1 MIGQRLS
8 NRYDI
13 RAELGRGGMG
23 VVYRAHD
30 PLLNREVAIKLIPPT
45 LLSPET
51 EQRFQREAQLV
62 AQMDH
67 PAVVPIFDF
76 GKHEGSL
83 FFVMPVVQGTN
94 LRWFQRE
101 GTLTLGEVI
110 DIGIQVAEALEYSH
124 SRGVIHRDIKPEN
137 IMVVREDGA
146 RVRVRIMDFG
156 LARGATESRITK
168 TGTIAGTLSYMSPE
182 QVAASGVDH
191 RSDIYSLGTVLYECL
206 TGEPPFSGELQS
218 ILYRIV
224 HEIPQPPRL
233 LGADINEDLETAI
246 LACIAKDPAKRPQ
259 RAAEVADSL
268 RRCQTRLHQ
277 SDLGKSVLLTKTM
290 MLPRV
295 ALSPFIGREKEQAEL
310 QKRLN
315 AAISGECQF
324 VVLSGE
330 PGVGKT
336 RLLDEIEN
344 LAKARKLLV
353 LHGRSIEQDGSFP
366 YQGFCEAIQEYF
378 RQKDTSSSP
387 DHMIELSDVA
397 PDLVSLFPMLTEISE
412 IRASATGDSKLAQTG
427 GSLGGSQGPEN
438 RTQVFELLARTL
450 TRLAAGKPLILFLED
465 LHAAEI
471 SIEALQYIVRRLGP
485 TATLI
490 VGTYRSTEVDRSHPL
505 LRMLDSFRGDRRFSA
520 IALEPFSPTE
530 HRLFLETLIG
540 GPKLSDSLVE
550 KLYEGTEG
558 NPFFTK
564 ELVRS
569 LLDSGGISKDQTG
582 AWSLGAATE
591 LSTGDL
597 PATIQQAVEKRIER
611 LPEELREVLS
621 IASVIGKAFD
631 FRDLEA
637 LAGSKDV
644 EEAIDHLVEEGLL
657 EEERESRGDRL
668 NFSSRVV
675 RDVLYGALSRRKR
688 RSLHRKYAE
697 ELEKRHGG
705 RLERVYPQLVHHF
718 SQGDVPDK
726 TVEYGLLMAKAAL
739 DAFSSEEAARAA
751 RTVLEFL
758 DEEWEGDPALEGEAR
773 MLLAQSHRMAGDVDA
788 ALKEAEAAG
797 RILQREGHRSRT
809 VTALLFAAET
819 AWQARKVEET
829 TRLVPQVMEAARL
842 ARDND
847 SLRHVL
853 SLAATLANLRG
864 EYEKANDY
872 LEEATSLAP
881 AAKETEL
888 QEEIPKGGRLVVAL
902 ATPLGDIDPVNMELV
917 EEQEILANVFE
928 TLLATDLE
936 GNLVPALCE
945 KWEVSDG
952 GTSVFFTLRENVRF
966 QNGQP
971 LTAQAIKSSFERSI
985 RVARE
990 LPPGLAAIRGAVLW
1004 RASQEMTKAFPAEF
1018 TKTNNKDLAGILVHS
1033 DYKLE
1038 IQLPDPLSIYPALL
1052 TDYKTGITL
1061 DVNDGKTNSILIGTG
1076 PFRITSYS
1084 ADRIVLERN
1093 EKYWKGSSAFLAEVE
1108 FRAGLSAAEIASG
1121 LRSGS
1126 IDLARDLSPQD
1137 LEEFLRD
1144 SRFRGGLV
1152 ESPRKN
1158 TYFLI
1163 FNSTSGSVAQ
1173 NSDFRRAL
1181 SGVVRTHDLV
1191 WQTLGRFAQP
1201 AVCLIPPGMLG
1212 YDPGRRRQTLTRDE
1226 ASTMLRTA
1234 GISNPITL
1242 KAAVHPLF
1250 LDRYKSLLTTLLSI
1264 WSELGVKVEV
1274 ATPTMASY
1282 LESFQ
1287 NSTGIDLF
1295 IGRWNADYDDPDDFT
1310 YGLFHSRM
1318 GLYRPYISS
1327 GDGDQILEEARTESQ
1342 PGVRAALYRKYESF
1356 LQESGMVLPLFHDV
1370 DYRLANSK
1378 VLGLTLHGS
1387 APYVNYTG
1395 VGKLESATKATDIG
1409 RAGGGILQVPIT
1421 GTLHR
1426 LDPSLAATVEDAE
1439 VMPSIFET
1447 LTRDV
1452 GGARIVPWLVTDFTA
1467 EQGGKRYRFRLRD
1480 DVRFHDGRKLTP
1492 RDVRYSFERLLLNP
1506 DSTGRFFYSPIRGA
1520 KALLNGEESDLVGFR
1535 IHSADEF
1542 TIELDEPVSFFPALI
1557 SYHVAAIVPEGSEKF
1572 GVSWQEG
1579 SVGTGPFRVVKWEPG
1594 VLLELE
1600 RNKTYWRRGYPKI
1613 VGLTFNF
1620 GVTPAD
1626 ILAPFRAARFSL
1638 ASDLLPADAEAL
1650 RREPEFA
1657 SGYHETP
1664 RLMTYYAA
1672 FNTHC
1677 GPLKDKRLRQTLAH
1691 SIDVASLVR
1700 QTLGRLAV
1708 PAHGLIPPGLLGHD
1722 SAYIPRMP
1730 LASVSAP
1737 AQAGVEIELTAVL
1750 NPVFFGEY
1758 AALAREIS
1766 RSLSD
1771 QKITVRPVNRTIE
1784 EMLEATSQ
1792 GSVDVVIGRWA
1803 ADYPDADTFANI
1815 LATKE
1820 GMLGKLC
1827 GSAEVDRLIARGRS
1841 ETSPAARHA
1850 VYRQIEEIIARD
1862 RLLLPLFHEQT
1873 YRFARPEV
1881 QGLSLSYGAIAVDYA
1896 SLRIHG

>member
-30 PLLNREVAIKLIPPT
+30 PLLKREVAIKLIPPT

-94 LRWFQRE
+94 LRWFQRD
-101 GTLTLGEVI
+101 GALTLGEVI

-224 HEIPQPPRL
+224 HEIPQPPRS
-233 LGADINEDLETAI
+233 LGADIDQDLEAAI
-246 LACIAKDPAKRPQ
+246 LTCIAKDPAKRPQ
-259 RAAEVADSL
+259 RASEVADSL

-277 SDLGKSVLLTKTM
+277 SDLGKSVVLTKTL

-295 ALSPFIGREKEQAEL
+295 ALSPFIGREREQAEL

-324 VVLSGE
+324 VVVSGE

-344 LAKARKLLV
+344 LAKARKQLV
-353 LHGRSIEQDGSFP
+353 LHGRSIEQDGAFP

-378 RQKDTSSSP
+378 RLKDTSSSP
-387 DHMIELSDVA
+387 DNLIELSDVA

-412 IRASATGDSKLAQTG
+412 IRAAATGDSKLAQTG

-485 TATLI
+485 TPTMI
-490 VGTYRSTEVDRSHPL
+490 VGTYRSSEVDSRTHPL
-505 LRMLDSFRGDRRFSA
+505 IRMLDSFRGDRRFSA
-520 IALEPFSPTE
+520 IALGPFSPAE

-540 GPKLSDSLVE
+540 GPKLADSLVE

-558 NPFFTK
+558 NAFFTK

-611 LPEELREVLS
+611 LPEELREILS

-631 FRDLEA
+631 FRDLQA
-637 LAGSKDV
+637 LAGAKDV
-644 EEAIDHLVEEGLL
+644 EDAIDRLVDEGLL

-668 NFSSRVV
+668 IFSSGVV
-675 RDVLYGALSRRKR
+675 RDVLYGAISRRKR

-697 ELEKRHGG
+697 EVENRHGG

-726 TVEYGLLMAKAAL
+726 TVEYGLRMAKAAL
-739 DAFSSEEAARAA
+739 DAFSPEEAARAA

-758 DEEWEGDPALEGEAR
+758 DEEWEGDPVLEGEAR
-773 MLLAQSHRMAGDVDA
+773 MLLAQAHRMAGDVDA

-797 RILQREGHRSRT
+797 RILQRESHRSRA

-829 TRLVPQVMEAARL
+829 TRLVQQVMEAART
-842 ARDND
+842 AGDND
-847 SLRHVL
+847 SLRHGL

-872 LEEATSLAP
+872 LEEAASLAP
-881 AAKETEL
+881 AAKEIGL
-888 QEEIPKGGRLVVAL
+888 QEETPKGGRLVVAL

-928 TLLATDLE
+928 TLLAADLE

-945 KWEVSDG
+945 KWEVSDD

-966 QNGQP
+966 QNGQA
-971 LTAQAIKSSFERSI
+971 LTAQAIKHSFERSI

-990 LPPGLAAIRGAVLW
+990 LPPGLAAIRGA
-1004 RASQEMTKAFPAEF
+1004 TEF
-1018 TKTNNKDLAGILVHS
+1018 AKSNDKELTGILVHS
-1033 DYKLE
+1033 DYRLE

-1061 DVNDGKTNSILIGTG
+1061 NVDEGRTDSIPIGTG
-1076 PFRITSYS
+1076 PFGMASYS

-1093 EKYWKGSSAFLAEVE
+1093 ERYWKGSSAFLDEVE
-1108 FRAGLSAAEIASG
+1108 FRAGLSASEIASG

-1137 LEEFLRD
+1137 LDEFLRD

-1173 NSDFRRAL
+1173 NPDLRRAL

-1226 ASTMLRTA
+1226 ALAMLRSA
-1234 GISNPITL
+1234 GISDPISL
-1242 KAAVHPLF
+1242 RAAAHPLF

-1274 ATPTMASY
+1274 ATLTMASY

-1287 NSTGIDLF
+1287 NSNGIDVF

-1310 YGLFHSRM
+1310 YGLFHSSV
-1318 GLYRPYISS
+1318 GLYRAYISS
-1327 GDGDQILEEARTESQ
+1327 ADGDQILEEARTEGR
-1342 PGVRAALYRKYESF
+1342 PGLRAALYRKYESF

-1370 DYRLANSK
+1370 DYRLANSR
-1378 VLGLTLHGS
+1378 VLGLTLRGS
-1387 APYVNYTG
+1387 APYVNYAEI
-1395 VGKLESATKATDIG
+1395 GKLESVAKATDTLL
-1409 RAGGGILQVPIT
+1409 AGGGTIEVPIT
-1421 GTLHR
+1421 GTFHR
-1426 LDPSLAATVEDAE
+1426 LDPSLASTVEDAE
-1439 VMPSIFET
+1439 VLPSIFET

-1452 GGARIVPWLVTDFTA
+1452 GGARIVPWLATDFTA

-1492 RDVRYSFERLLLNP
+1492 RDVRYSFERLLLNA

-1520 KALLNGEESDLVGFR
+1520 KALLNGEESDLAGFR

-1557 SYHVAAIVPEGSEKF
+1557 SYHATAIVPEGSDRF
-1572 GVSWQEG
+1572 GESWQEG
-1579 SVGTGPFRVVKWEPG
+1579 SVGTGPFRVVKFEPG
-1594 VLLELE
+1594 VRLELE
-1600 RNKTYWRRGYPKI
+1600 RNKTYWRSGYPKI
-1613 VGLTFNF
+1613 ERLVFNF
-1620 GVTPAD
+1620 GVFPAD
-1626 ILAPFRAARFSL
+1626 ILSQFRAGRFSL

-1657 SGYHETP
+1657 SGYHEIP
-1664 RLMTYYAA
+1664 RLITYYAA
-1672 FNTHC
+1672 FNSHR
-1677 GPLKDKRLRQTLAH
+1677 GPLKDKRLRQILAQ
-1691 SIDVASLVR
+1691 SIDVASVVR

-1722 SAYIPRMP
+1722 SAYTPRIP
-1730 LASVSAP
+1730 LTSASAP
-1737 AQAGVEIELTAVL
+1737 AQPGVEMELTAVL

-1758 AALAREIS
+1758 AAFSREIS
-1766 RSLSD
+1766 RFFREH
-1771 QKITVRPVNRTIE
+1771 QVTIRPVNKTINE
-1784 EMLEATSQ
+1784 WLEAVAQ
-1792 GSVDVVIGRWA
+1792 GSVDLVLGRWA

-1820 GMLGKLC
+1820 GLLGQLC
-1827 GSAEVDRLIARGRS
+1827 GSTEVDRLIARGRS
-1841 ETSPAARHA
+1841 ETSPAARHE

-1862 RLLLPLFHEQT
+1862 SLLLPLFHEQT
-1873 YRFARPEV
+1873 YRFVRPEV
-1881 QGLSLSYGAIAVDYA
+1881 EGLSLSYGVIAVDYA
-1896 SLRIHG
+1896 SLRIHV

>member
-1 MIGQRLS
+1 MIGQTLS

-13 RAELGRGGMG
+13 RTELGRGGMG

-45 LLSPET
+45 LLSSET

-94 LRWFQRE
+94 LRSFQRD
-101 GTLTLGEVI
+101 GALTLGEAL

-124 SRGVIHRDIKPEN
+124 TRGVIHRDIKPEN
-137 IMVVREDGA
+137 IMVVREDT
-146 RVRVRIMDFG
+146 RIRVRIMDFG

-182 QVAASGVDH
+182 QVAASSVDH
-191 RSDIYSLGTVLYECL
+191 RSDIYSLGTVLYEFL

-224 HEIPQPPRL
+224 HEIPQSPRSM
-233 LGADINEDLETAI
+233 GADINEDLEAVI

-259 RAAEVADSL
+259 HASEIADSL
-268 RRCQTRLHQ
+268 RRCQTGLHQ
-277 SDLGKSVLLTKTM
+277 SDLGKSVMLTKTL

-295 ALSPFIGREKEQAEL
+295 ALSPFIGREKEQTEL

-324 VVLSGE
+324 VVISGE

-344 LAKARKLLV
+344 LARARKLLV
-353 LHGRSIEQDGSFP
+353 LHGRSIEQDGAFP

-378 RQKDTSSSP
+378 RLKDTTSSR
-387 DHMIELSDVA
+387 DHAMELSDVA

-412 IRASATGDSKLAQTG
+412 IRAAATGDSKFAQTG
-427 GSLGGSQGPEN
+427 GAAGGSQGPEN

-485 TATLI
+485 TPTMI
-490 VGTYRSTEVDRSHPL
+490 VGTYRSSEVSSRSHPL

-520 IALEPFSPTE
+520 IALGPFSPPE

-540 GPKLSDSLVE
+540 GPKLADSLVE

-569 LLDSGGISKDQTG
+569 LLDSGGIAKDQTG
-582 AWSLGAATE
+582 AWSLGAATD

-611 LPEELREVLS
+611 LPEELREILS

-637 LAGSKDV
+637 LTGTSDV
-644 EEAIDHLVEEGLL
+644 EDAIDRLVEEGLL

-668 NFSSRVV
+668 TFSSGVV
-675 RDVLYGALSRRKR
+675 RDVLYGAISRRKR

-697 ELEKRHGG
+697 EVEKRHGG

-726 TVEYGLLMAKAAL
+726 TVEYGLRMAKAAL
-739 DAFSSEEAARAA
+739 DAFSAEEAARAA
-751 RTVLEFL
+751 KTVLEFI

-773 MLLAQSHRMAGDVDA
+773 LLLAQAHRITGEVDA
-788 ALKEAEAAG
+788 ALKEAESAG
-797 RILQREGHRSRT
+797 RILVREQHTARA

-819 AWQARKVEET
+819 AWQSRKVEET
-829 TRLVPQVMEAARL
+829 TQLVPQVVNAART
-842 ARDND
+842 AGDSD
-847 SLRHVL
+847 SLKHAL

-864 EYEKANDY
+864 EYEKANGY
-872 LEEATSLAP
+872 LEELTSLAP
-881 AAKETEL
+881 GARQTK
-888 QEEIPKGGRLVVAL
+888 QKEEIPRGGRLVVAL

-945 KWEVSDG
+945 KWEVSEN
-952 GTSVFFTLRENVRF
+952 GTSVFFTLRENVCF
-966 QNGQP
+966 QNGVAV
-971 LTAQAIKSSFERSI
+971 TAQSVKDSFERSI

-990 LPPGLAAIRGAVLW
+990 LPPGLAAIRGA
-1004 RASQEMTKAFPAEF
+1004 AEF
-1018 TKTNNKDLAGILVHS
+1018 AASTDPELNAIVVHS

-1061 DVNDGKTNSILIGTG
+1061 SNGAQGKTKTIPIGTG
-1076 PFRITSYS
+1076 PFRMTAYS
-1084 ADRIVLERN
+1084 PDRIMLERN
-1093 EKYWKGSSAFLAEVE
+1093 EKYWKGSAAFLDEVE
-1108 FRAGLSAAEIASG
+1108 FRAGLSASEIASG
-1121 LRSGS
+1121 LRTGT

-1144 SRFRGGLV
+1144 QRFRGGLV
-1152 ESPRKN
+1152 ESPREN

-1163 FNSTSGSVAQ
+1163 FNSTSGSVAS
-1173 NSDFRRAL
+1173 NADLRRAL
-1181 SGVVRTHDLV
+1181 SGIVRTHDLV

-1226 ASTMLRTA
+1226 AAAMLRGA
-1234 GISNPITL
+1234 GIGEQVKL
-1242 KAAVHPLF
+1242 RAAVHPLF
-1250 LDRYKSLLTTLLSI
+1250 LDRYKSLLTTLLNI
-1264 WSELGVKVEV
+1264 WSELGVEVEV

-1287 NSTGIDLF
+1287 NSNGIDVF

-1310 YGLFHSRM
+1310 YGLFHSRV
-1318 GLYRPYISS
+1318 GLYRPYISAA
-1327 GDGDQILEEARTESQ
+1327 DGDQILEEARTESR
-1342 PGVRAALYRKYESF
+1342 PGVRATLYRKYENF

-1370 DYRLANSK
+1370 DYRLANAK
-1378 VLGLTLHGS
+1378 VLGLTLRGS
-1387 APYVNYTG
+1387 APYVSYAEI
-1395 VGKLESATKATDIG
+1395 GKLESVAKATDSV
-1409 RAGGGILQVPIT
+1409 RAGSGTIEVPIT
-1421 GTLHR
+1421 GTLDH
-1426 LDPSLAATVEDAE
+1426 LDPSLAGTVEDAE
-1439 VMPSIFET
+1439 ALPSIFET
-1447 LTRDV
+1447 LTRDI
-1452 GGARIVPWLVTDFTA
+1452 GGARVVPWLAAEFTA
-1467 EQGGKRYRFRLRD
+1467 EQAGKRYRFRLRD
-1480 DVRFHDGRKLTP
+1480 DVRFHDGRKLTA

-1506 DSTGRFFYSPIRGA
+1506 ASLGRFFYSPIRGA
-1520 KALLNGEESDLVGFR
+1520 KALLNGERADLAGFR

-1542 TIELDEPVSFFPALI
+1542 TIELEEPVSFFPALI
-1557 SYHVAAIVPEGSEKF
+1557 SYHAAAIVPEGSDKF
-1572 GVSWQEG
+1572 GGSWQDG
-1579 SVGTGPFRVVKWEPG
+1579 TVGTGPFRVAKFEPG
-1594 VLLELE
+1594 VRLELE
-1600 RNKTYWRRGYPKI
+1600 RNKTYWRSGYPRSERLI
-1613 VGLTFNF
+1613 FNF
-1620 GVTPAD
+1620 GISPAD
-1626 ILAPFRAARFSL
+1626 ILSEFRAGRLSL

-1650 RREPEFA
+1650 RREPEYA
-1657 SGYHETP
+1657 SGYHEVP
-1664 RLMTYYAA
+1664 SLITYYAT
-1672 FNTHC
+1672 FNTHR
-1677 GPLKDKRLRQTLAH
+1677 GPLKDKRLRQTLAQ

-1722 SAYIPRMP
+1722 SAYNPRIP
-1730 LASVSAP
+1730 LTSASAP
-1737 AQAGVEIELTAVL
+1737 AQPGGEIELSAVL
-1750 NPVFFGEY
+1750 NPVFFHEY
-1758 AALAREIS
+1758 AAFAREVS
-1766 RSLSD
+1766 RSLRD
-1771 QKITVRPVNRTIE
+1771 HQITIRPINKNME
-1784 EMLEATSQ
+1784 EWREAVSQ
-1792 GSVDVVIGRWA
+1792 GSADVVIGRWA

-1820 GMLGKLC
+1820 GLLGKLC

-1841 ETSPAARHA
+1841 ETSPAARHE

-1881 QGLSLSYGAIAVDYA
+1881 EGLALSYGGIGVDYA
-1896 SLRIHG
+1896 SLSIRG

>member
-76 GKHEGSL
+76 GKHDGSL
-83 FFVMPVVQGTN
+83 FFVMPVVEGTN

-101 GTLTLGEVI
+101 GALTLGEVI

-124 SRGVIHRDIKPEN
+124 SRGVFHRDIKPEN
-137 IMVVREDGA
+137 IMVVRDD
-146 RVRVRIMDFG
+146 RTRLRVRIMDFG

-233 LGADINEDLETAI
+233 LGADINEELEEVI
-246 LACIAKDPAKRPQ
+246 LTCIAKDPAKRPQ
-259 RAAEVADSL
+259 HASEVADAL

-277 SDLGKSVLLTKTM
+277 SDLGKSVVMTKTLI
-290 MLPRV
+290 LPRV

-324 VVLSGE
+324 VVVSGE

-353 LHGRSIEQDGSFP
+353 LHGRSIEQDGAFP

-378 RQKDTSSSP
+378 RQSDTSSSP
-387 DHMIELSDVA
+387 DNKIELADVA

-412 IRASATGDSKLAQTG
+412 IRGAAMGDSKLAQTSG
-427 GSLGGSQGPEN
+427 APGGSQGPEN
-438 RTQVFELLARTL
+438 RTQIFELLARTL

-485 TATLI
+485 TPTLI
-490 VGTYRSTEVDRSHPL
+490 VGTYRTSEVDSRSHPL

-520 IALEPFSPTE
+520 IAVEPFSPAE

-540 GPKLSDSLVE
+540 GPKIAESLVE

-582 AWSLGAATE
+582 AWSLGAATD
-591 LSTGDL
+591 LSTADL
-597 PATIQQAVEKRIER
+597 PATIQQAVERRIER
-611 LPEELREVLS
+611 LPEELRDVLL

-631 FRDLEA
+631 SRDLEA
-637 LAGSKDV
+637 LAGANDV
-644 EEAIDHLVEEGLL
+644 EDAIDRLVDEGLL

-668 NFSSRVV
+668 TFSSGVV
-675 RDVLYGALSRRKR
+675 RDVLYGAISRRKR

-697 ELEKRHGG
+697 EVEKRHAG

-726 TVEYGLLMAKAAL
+726 TVEYGLRMAKAAL
-739 DAFSSEEAARAA
+739 DAFSPEESARAA
-751 RTVLEFL
+751 KTVLEFL
-758 DEEWEGDPALEGEAR
+758 DEEWEGDPALEGDAR
-773 MLLAQSHRMAGDVDA
+773 LLLAQAHRMAGDVDA
-788 ALKEAEAAG
+788 ALKEAESAA
-797 RILQREGHRSRT
+797 RILEREDHKSRA
-809 VTALLFAAET
+809 VAALLLAAET

-829 TRLVPQVMEAARL
+829 TRLVQQVMDAARVVG
-842 ARDND
+842 DKE

-864 EYEKANDY
+864 EYEKANSY
-872 LEEATSLAP
+872 LEEAVSLAP
-881 AAKETEL
+881 APKEIVAD
-888 QEEIPKGGRLVVAL
+888 EEVPKGGKLVVAM

-928 TLLATDLE
+928 TLLATDPE
-936 GNLVPALCE
+936 GNLIPALCE
-945 KWEVSDG
+945 KWEVSDN
-952 GTSVFFTLRENVRF
+952 GTSVFFNVRENVRF
-966 QNGQP
+966 QNDEP
-971 LTAQAIKSSFERSI
+971 LTALSIKDSFERSI
-985 RVARE
+985 KVARE
-990 LPPGLAAIRGAVLW
+990 LPPALAAIRGAAQFAKSEKKEL
-1004 RASQEMTKAFPAEF
+1004 
-1018 TKTNNKDLAGILVHS
+1018 DGILAHT

-1038 IQLPDPLSIYPALL
+1038 IQLPEPLSIYPALL

-1061 DVNDGKTNSILIGTG
+1061 KANEGKTDSILIGTG
-1076 PFRITSYS
+1076 PFRMASYS
-1084 ADRIVLERN
+1084 PDCIVLQRN
-1093 EKYWKGSSAFLAEVE
+1093 ERYWKGSSALLDEVE
-1108 FRAGLSAAEIASG
+1108 FRAGLSASEIASG
-1121 LRSGS
+1121 LRFGS

-1137 LEEFLRD
+1137 LDEFLRD
-1144 SRFRGGLV
+1144 PRFRGGLV

-1163 FNSTSGSVAQ
+1163 FNSTTGSVGQ
-1173 NSDFRRAL
+1173 NADLRGAL
-1181 SGVVRTHDLV
+1181 SGIVRTHDLV

-1201 AVCLIPPGMLG
+1201 AVCLIPPGLLG

-1226 ASTMLRTA
+1226 AMAMLGQT
-1234 GISNPITL
+1234 GLKEPITL
-1242 KAAVHPLF
+1242 RAAVHPLF
-1250 LDRYKSLLTTLLSI
+1250 LDRYKSLLTSLLSI
-1264 WSELGVKVEV
+1264 WSDLGVKVEV

-1287 NSTGIDLF
+1287 TSTGIDLF

-1310 YGLFHSRM
+1310 YGLFHSCV
-1318 GLYRPYISS
+1318 GLYRSYISS
-1327 GDGDQILEEARTESQ
+1327 ADGDQILEEARTESR
-1342 PGVRAALYRKYESF
+1342 PGVRALLYRKYESF

-1378 VLGLTLHGS
+1378 VLGLNLRGS
-1387 APYVNYTG
+1387 APYINYAEI
-1395 VGKLESATKATDIG
+1395 GKLESGTKAADTL
-1409 RAGGGILQVPIT
+1409 RAGGGTISVAIT
-1421 GTLHR
+1421 GTLQH
-1426 LDPSLAATVEDAE
+1426 LDPSLASTVEDAE
-1439 VMPSIFET
+1439 VLPSIFET

-1452 GGARIVPWLVTDFTA
+1452 GGARIVPWLASDFKA

-1492 RDVRYSFERLLLNP
+1492 RDVRYSFERLLLNL
-1506 DSTGRFFYSPIRGA
+1506 DSNGRFFYSSIHGA
-1520 KALLNGEESDLVGFR
+1520 KALLNGEESDLAGFR

-1557 SYHVAAIVPEGSEKF
+1557 SYHAAAIVPEGSDGF
-1572 GVSWQEG
+1572 HGSWQEG
-1579 SVGTGPFRVVKWEPG
+1579 AVGTGPFRVVKFEPN
-1594 VLLELE
+1594 LRLELE
-1600 RNKTYWRRGYPKI
+1600 RNKTYWRSGYPKVERLI
-1613 VGLTFNF
+1613 FNF
-1620 GVTPAD
+1620 GVSPAD
-1626 ILAPFRAARFSL
+1626 ILSQFRAGQLSL

-1657 SGYHETP
+1657 SGYREIP
-1664 RLMTYYAA
+1664 NLITYYAV
-1672 FNTHC
+1672 FNTHR
-1677 GPLKDKRLRQTLAH
+1677 GPLKDKRLRQKLVQ
-1691 SIDVASLVR
+1691 SVNVASVVR

-1722 SAYIPRMP
+1722 SSYTSTMP
-1730 LASVSAP
+1730 VASPTVP
-1737 AQAGVEIELTAVL
+1737 ERQGEEIELTAVL
-1750 NPVFFGEY
+1750 NPVFFSEY

-1766 RSLSD
+1766 RSLREH
-1771 QKITVRPVNRTIE
+1771 QITIRAVNKTME
-1784 EMLEATSQ
+1784 EWMEAVSQ
-1792 GSVDVVIGRWA
+1792 GSVDVVLGRWA

-1820 GMLGKLC
+1820 GLFGHLC

-1873 YRFARPEV
+1873 YRFARPDVE
-1881 QGLSLSYGAIAVDYA
+1881 GLSLSYGGIAVDYS
-1896 SLRIHG
+1896 SLRIQL

>member
-1 MIGQRLS
+1 MIGQTLS

-13 RAELGRGGMG
+13 KAELGRGGMG
-23 VVYRAHD
+23 VVYRAFD
-30 PLLNREVAIKLIPPT
+30 PLLNRDVAIKLIPPT
-45 LLSPET
+45 LLSAET

-76 GKHEGSL
+76 GKFDGSL

-94 LRWFQRE
+94 LRWFERE
-101 GTLTLGEVI
+101 GSLTLGEVI

-137 IMVVREDGA
+137 IMVVREDSD

-156 LARGATESRITK
+156 LARGASESRITK

-182 QVAASGVDH
+182 QVAATAVDH
-191 RSDIYSLGTVLYECL
+191 RSDIYSLGTVLYESL

-224 HEIPQPPRL
+224 HEIPQSPRSQ
-233 LGADINEDLETAI
+233 GADISEDLEAVI
-246 LACIAKDPAKRPQ
+246 LQCMTKDPAKRPQ
-259 RAAEVADSL
+259 RAAEVAANL
-268 RRCQTRLHQ
+268 RRCQARLNKN
-277 SDLGKSVLLTKTM
+277 DLGKSVVLTKTL

-315 AAISGECQF
+315 AAITGECQF
-324 VVLSGE
+324 VVVSGE

-344 LAKARKLLV
+344 LARARKLLV
-353 LHGRSIEQDGSFP
+353 LHGRTIEQDGAFP

-378 RQKDTSSSP
+378 RITDTSSSP
-387 DHMIELSDVA
+387 DTAAELSDLA

-412 IRASATGDSKLAQTG
+412 IRLAASGDSKLSQI
-427 GSLGGSQGPEN
+427 GGSQGPEN
-438 RTQVFELLARTL
+438 RTQVFELLARTI

-485 TATLI
+485 TPTLI
-490 VGTYRSTEVDRSHPL
+490 VGTYRSSEVGNRNHPL
-505 LRMLDSFRGDRRFSA
+505 FRMLDTFRGDRRFSA
-520 IALEPFSPTE
+520 IALGPFSPAE

-540 GPKLSDSLVE
+540 GPKLADSLVE

-582 AWSLGAATE
+582 AWSLGATTDISANE
-591 LSTGDL
+591 L

-611 LPEELREVLS
+611 LPEELREILS
-621 IASVIGKAFD
+621 IASVIGKSFD
-631 FRDLEA
+631 SRDLEA
-637 LAGSKDV
+637 LAGERDL
-644 EEAIDHLVEEGLL
+644 EDAIDRLIDDGIL

-668 NFSSRVV
+668 TFSSGVV
-675 RDVLYGALSRRKR
+675 RDVLYGTISRRKR
-688 RSLHRKYAE
+688 RSLHRRYAE
-697 ELEKRHGG
+697 EVERRHGG
-705 RLERVYPQLVHHF
+705 RPERVYPQLVHHF

-726 TVEYGLLMAKAAL
+726 TVEYGLLMAKTAL
-739 DAFSSEEAARAA
+739 DAFSPEEAARAA

-758 DEEWEGDPALEGEAR
+758 DDEWEGDPALEGEAR
-773 MLLAQSHRMAGDVDA
+773 IMLAQAHRMAGDVDA
-788 ALKEAEAAG
+788 GLKEAEAAG
-797 RILQREGHRSRT
+797 RIFEREGNKPRT
-809 VTALLFAAET
+809 VSALLFATET

-829 TRLVPQVMEAARL
+829 TRLVLQAMEATRVAK
-842 ARDND
+842 DNE

-872 LEEATSLAP
+872 LEEAGFLAP
-881 AAKETEL
+881 VVKEAEL
-888 QEEIPKGGRLVVAL
+888 QQEKPRGGRLVVGMT
-902 ATPLGDIDPVNMELV
+902 TPLGDVDPVNMELV

-936 GNLVPALCE
+936 GNLIPALCE
-945 KWEVSDG
+945 KWEVSAQ
-952 GTSVFFTLRENVRF
+952 GTSVFFTLRENVCF
-966 QNGQP
+966 QNGRP
-971 LTAQAIKSSFERSI
+971 LTALSVKNSFQRSMRI
-985 RVARE
+985 ARE
-990 LPPGLAAIRGAVLW
+990 LPPGFAAIRGATEFIKG
-1004 RASQEMTKAFPAEF
+1004 QENELSSIVA
-1018 TKTNNKDLAGILVHS
+1018 DS

-1038 IQLPDPLSIYPALL
+1038 IQLPEPLSIYPALL

-1061 DVNDGKTNSILIGTG
+1061 TEANGKDSSLPIGTG
-1076 PFRITSYS
+1076 PFRMTSYS
-1084 ADRIVLERN
+1084 PEEIVLQRN
-1093 EKYWKGSSAFLAEVE
+1093 ERYWKGTPAFLDEVE
-1108 FRAGLSAAEIASG
+1108 FRARLSASEMASG

-1126 IDLARDLSPQD
+1126 IDVARDLSPQD

-1144 SRFRGGLV
+1144 PYLRGGLV

-1173 NSDFRRAL
+1173 SADLRHAL
-1181 SGVVRTHDLV
+1181 SGIVRTHDLV

-1212 YDPGRRRQTLTRDE
+1212 YDPGRRRRTLTRDE
-1226 ASTMLRTA
+1226 GLAILRSA
-1234 GISNPITL
+1234 GIAEEISL
-1242 KAAVHPLF
+1242 RAAVHPLF
-1250 LDRYKSLLTTLLSI
+1250 LDRYKALLTTLLAI

-1274 ATPTMASY
+1274 VTPTMASY

-1287 NSTGIDLF
+1287 NSTGVDLF

-1310 YGLFHSRM
+1310 YGLFHSRV
-1318 GLYRPYISS
+1318 GLYRTYVSS
-1327 GDGDQILEEARTESQ
+1327 SEGDQILEEARTENR
-1342 PGVRAALYRKYESF
+1342 PGLRASLYRRYENF

-1378 VLGLTLHGS
+1378 VLDLTLRGS
-1387 APYVNYTG
+1387 APYVNYADIAKAATVTRETDAVRLLGG
-1395 VGKLESATKATDIG
+1395 VIH
-1409 RAGGGILQVPIT
+1409 VPIT
-1421 GTLHR
+1421 GTIHR
-1426 LDPSLAATVEDAE
+1426 LDPSLAGTVEDAE
-1439 VMPSIFET
+1439 VMPIIFET

-1452 GGARIVPWLVTDFTA
+1452 GGARIVPWLASEFSA
-1467 EQGGKRYRFRLRD
+1467 EQGGKRYRFRIRD

-1492 RDVRYSFERLLLNP
+1492 RDVRYSFERLLLN
-1506 DSTGRFFYSPIRGA
+1506 SESSGRFFYSPIHGA
-1520 KALLNGEESDLVGFR
+1520 KALLNGEAKDLTGFR

-1557 SYHVAAIVPEGSEKF
+1557 SYHAAAIVPEGSDAV
-1572 GVSWQEG
+1572 GISWRDG
-1579 SVGTGPFRVVKWEPG
+1579 LVGTGPFRVVKFEPG
-1594 VLLELE
+1594 VRLELE
-1600 RNKTYWRRGYPKI
+1600 RNKTYWRTGYPKI
-1613 VGLTFNF
+1613 EGLTFNF
-1620 GVTPAD
+1620 GLTPAE
-1626 ILAPFRAARFSL
+1626 ILAQFRSGRLSL
-1638 ASDLLPADAEAL
+1638 ASDLLPADAEVL
-1650 RREPEFA
+1650 RRDAEFA
-1657 SGYHETP
+1657 NGYQEIP
-1664 RLMTYYAA
+1664 RLITYYAA
-1672 FNTHC
+1672 FNCHR
-1677 GPLKDKRLRQTLAH
+1677 GPLKEKRLRHAIAQ
-1691 SIDVASLVR
+1691 SIEVDSIVR

-1708 PAHGLIPPGLLGHD
+1708 PARGLIPPGLLGHD
-1722 SAYIPRMP
+1722 SGYEPRMP
-1730 LASVSAP
+1730 AASESAWESSE
-1737 AQAGVEIELTAVL
+1737 EIELTSAL

-1758 AALAREIS
+1758 STFSREIS
-1766 RSLSD
+1766 RSLREH
-1771 QKITVRPVNRTIE
+1771 KISVRATNKTVDE
-1784 EMLEATSQ
+1784 WFEAVGQ
-1792 GSVDVVIGRWA
+1792 GSVDVVLGRWA
-1803 ADYPDADTFANI
+1803 ADYPDADTFATI
-1815 LATKE
+1815 LARKE
-1820 GMLGKLC
+1820 GLLGQLC

-1873 YRFARPEV
+1873 YRFVRPEIE
-1881 QGLSLSYGAIAVDYA
+1881 GLSLAYGLITVDYS
-1896 SLRIHG
+1896 SLRIRG

>member
-1 MIGQRLS
+1 MIGQTLS
-8 NRYDI
+8 NRYEI
-13 RAELGRGGMG
+13 KTELGRGGMG

-45 LLSPET
+45 LLNPET

-67 PAVVPIFDF
+67 PAIVPIFDF

-94 LRWFQRE
+94 LRWFERE
-101 GTLTLGEVI
+101 GALTLGEVI
-110 DIGIQVAEALEYSH
+110 DIGIQVSEALEYSH
-124 SRGVIHRDIKPEN
+124 SRGVTHRDIKPEN
-137 IMVVREDGA
+137 IMATREDGA

-182 QVAASGVDH
+182 QVAANAVDH

-224 HEIPQPPRL
+224 HEIPQPPRS
-233 LGADINEDLETAI
+233 LGAEINEELEEAV
-246 LACIAKDPAKRPQ
+246 LACIAKEPGKRPQ
-259 RAAEVADSL
+259 RASEVADSL

-277 SDLGKSVLLTKTM
+277 SDLSKSVVMTKTLM
-290 MLPRV
+290 MPRV

-324 VVLSGE
+324 VVVSGE

-353 LHGRSIEQDGSFP
+353 LHGRSIEQDGAFP

-378 RQKDTSSSP
+378 RLKDSASSP
-387 DHMIELSDVA
+387 DNMLELSDVA
-397 PDLVSLFPMLTEISE
+397 PDLVSLFPMLTEISD
-412 IRASATGDSKLAQTG
+412 IRAASTGDSKLAQAG

-485 TATLI
+485 TPTLI
-490 VGTYRSTEVDRSHPL
+490 VGTYRSSEVDSRNHPL
-505 LRMLDSFRGDRRFSA
+505 LRMLESFRGDRRFSA
-520 IALEPFSPTE
+520 IPLGPFSPAE

-540 GPKLSDSLVE
+540 GPKLADNLVE

-582 AWSLGAATE
+582 AWSLGAATD

-611 LPEELREVLS
+611 LPEELREILS

-637 LAGSKDV
+637 LAGAKDV
-644 EEAIDHLVEEGLL
+644 EDAIDRLVEEGLL

-668 NFSSRVV
+668 VFSSGVV
-675 RDVLYGALSRRKR
+675 RDVLYGAIARRKR

-697 ELEKRHGG
+697 EVEKRHGG

-726 TVEYGLLMAKAAL
+726 TVEYGLRMAKAAL
-739 DAFSSEEAARAA
+739 DAFSPEEAARAA
-751 RTVLEFL
+751 KTVLEFL

-773 MLLAQSHRMAGDVDA
+773 MLLAQAYRIAGDVDA
-788 ALKEAEAAG
+788 ALKEAESAG
-797 RILQREGHRSRT
+797 RILERENQKPRA
-809 VTALLFAAET
+809 VAALLLAAET

-829 TRLVPQVMEAARL
+829 TRLVQQVIDAAH
-842 ARDND
+842 AVGDND
-847 SLRHVL
+847 GLRHAL

-872 LEEATSLAP
+872 LEEAVSLAP

-888 QEEIPKGGRLVVAL
+888 QEEIPSGGRLVVAL

-945 KWEVSDG
+945 KWEVSGD

-966 QNGQP
+966 QNGQA
-971 LTAQAIKSSFERSI
+971 LTAQAVKRSFERSI

-990 LPPGLAAIRGAVLW
+990 LPPGLAAIRGA
-1004 RASQEMTKAFPAEF
+1004 AEF
-1018 TKTNNKDLAGILVHS
+1018 ARTAGNDEELVGILVHA

-1052 TDYKTGITL
+1052 TDYKTGITQS
-1061 DVNDGKTNSILIGTG
+1061 DVAAEKTDSIPIGTG
-1076 PFRITSYS
+1076 PFRMASYKP
-1084 ADRIVLERN
+1084 DRIVLERN
-1093 EKYWKGSSAFLAEVE
+1093 EKYWKGSSAHLDEVE
-1108 FRAGLSAAEIASG
+1108 FRAGLSASEIASG

-1144 SRFRGGLV
+1144 PRFRGGLV

-1173 NSDFRRAL
+1173 NLDLRRAL

-1226 ASTMLRTA
+1226 ASSMLRSA
-1234 GISNPITL
+1234 GISDQIKL
-1242 KAAVHPLF
+1242 RAAAHPLF
-1250 LDRYKSLLTTLLSI
+1250 LDRYESLLTTLLSI

-1287 NSTGIDLF
+1287 SSAGIDVF

-1310 YGLFHSRM
+1310 YGLFHSRV
-1318 GLYRPYISS
+1318 GLYRTYISS
-1327 GDGDQILEEARTESQ
+1327 AEGDQILEEARTESR
-1342 PGVRAALYRKYESF
+1342 PGVRASFYRKYESF
-1356 LQESGMVLPLFHDV
+1356 LQESGIVLPLFHDV

-1378 VLGLTLHGS
+1378 VRGLTLHGS
-1387 APYVNYTG
+1387 APYVNYAEI
-1395 VGKLESATKATDIG
+1395 GKLESAAKATDTL
-1409 RAGGGILQVPIT
+1409 RAGSGTIEVPIT
-1421 GTLHR
+1421 GTLNHI
-1426 LDPSLAATVEDAE
+1426 DPSLAGTVEDSE
-1439 VMPSIFET
+1439 VLPSIFET

-1452 GGARIVPWLVTDFTA
+1452 GGARIVPWLATDFTA

-1480 DVRFHDGRKLTP
+1480 DVRFHDGRKLTA
-1492 RDVRYSFERLLLNP
+1492 RDVRYSFERLLLKP
-1506 DSTGRFFYSPIRGA
+1506 ESFGRFFYAPIRGA
-1520 KALLNGEESDLVGFR
+1520 KTLLNGEASDLAGFR
-1535 IHSADEF
+1535 IHSANEF

-1557 SYHVAAIVPEGSEKF
+1557 SYHAAAIVPEGSDKF
-1572 GVSWQEG
+1572 GASWQEG
-1579 SVGTGPFRVVKWEPG
+1579 SVGTGPFRVLKFEPG
-1594 VLLELE
+1594 VRLELE
-1600 RNKTYWRRGYPKI
+1600 RNRNYWRSGYPRI
-1613 VGLTFNF
+1613 ERLNFNF
-1620 GVTPAD
+1620 GVAPAD
-1626 ILAPFRAARFSL
+1626 ILSQFRAGRFSM

-1650 RREPEFA
+1650 RRDPEFA
-1657 SGYHETP
+1657 SGYHEIP
-1664 RLMTYYAA
+1664 NLITYYAA
-1672 FNTHC
+1672 FNC
-1677 GPLKDKRLRQTLAH
+1677 QRGPLQDKRLRQTLAQ
-1691 SIDVASLVR
+1691 SIDVASVVR

-1708 PAHGLIPPGLLGHD
+1708 PAQGLIPPGLLGHD
-1722 SAYIPRMP
+1722 SAYTPRMP
-1730 LASVSAP
+1730 VPSTSASEHPDVK
-1737 AQAGVEIELTAVL
+1737 VELTAAV

-1758 AALAREIS
+1758 SALAREIS
-1766 RSLSD
+1766 RSVSD
-1771 QKITVRPVNRTIE
+1771 HQIKFRTVNKTME
-1784 EMLEATSQ
+1784 ELQEALLQ
-1792 GSVDVVIGRWA
+1792 GSVDVVLGRWG

-1815 LATKE
+1815 LSTRN
-1820 GMLGKLC
+1820 GLLGKLC
-1827 GSAEVDRLIARGRS
+1827 GSAEVDRLIARGRL
-1841 ETSPAARHA
+1841 ETSPAARHGI
-1850 VYRQIEEIIARD
+1850 YRQVEEIIARD

-1881 QGLSLSYGAIAVDYA
+1881 EGLSLSYGAIVVDYA